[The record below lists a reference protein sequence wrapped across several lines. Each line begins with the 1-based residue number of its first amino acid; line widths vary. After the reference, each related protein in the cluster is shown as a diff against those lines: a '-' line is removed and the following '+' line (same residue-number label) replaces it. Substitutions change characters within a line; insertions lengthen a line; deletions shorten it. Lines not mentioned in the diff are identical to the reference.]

1 MSEKEDNK
9 KISEEKKP
17 ERGWHLFDASEESF
31 GRMAS
36 KVAVLLRGKNK
47 VSFTPHIDDGDYV
60 VVINSDN
67 LKYTGNKGEGKI
79 YYSYSG
85 YMGGLKEISLK
96 NKIKKD
102 SRDVIK
108 KAVYGMLPKN
118 KLRDEMVKRL
128 KVYKDENYL
137 EKDKF

>member
-1 MSEKEDNK
+1 MSKDNK

-17 ERGWHLFDASEESF
+17 ERRWHLFDASEESF

-36 KVAVLLRGKNK
+36 KIAVLLRGKNK

>member
-1 MSEKEDNK
+1 MSNENSIKR
-9 KISEEKKP
+9 S
-17 ERGWHLFDASEESF
+17 WHLFDAREESF

-36 KVAVLLRGKNK
+36 KIAILLRGKNK
-47 VSFTPHIDDGDYV
+47 TDFAPNVDNGDFIV
-60 VVINSDN
+60 VVNSDN

-96 NKIKKD
+96 DKIKRD
-102 SRDVIK
+102 SGDVIK

-118 KLRDEMVKRL
+118 KLRDEMIKRL
-128 KVYKDENYL
+128 KVYKDENHPY
-137 EKDKF
+137 KDKFEK

>member
-17 ERGWHLFDASEESF
+17 GRGWHLFDASEESF

-36 KVAVLLRGKNK
+36 KIAVLLRGKNK

>member
-1 MSEKEDNK
+1 
-9 KISEEKKP
+9 
-17 ERGWHLFDASEESF
+17 
-31 GRMAS
+31 
-36 KVAVLLRGKNK
+36 
-47 VSFTPHIDDGDYV
+47 
-60 VVINSDN
+60 
-67 LKYTGNKGEGKI
+67 
-79 YYSYSG
+79 
-85 YMGGLKEISLK
+85 MGGLKEISLK